1 MLVSPVNFNPAIF
14 FNTNHSLEMIL
25 FWKHKKCLQ
34 SYCGHSP
41 FHYSCPEN
49 RLQKKQLFGK
59 NTVYLSKKENKVFPF
74 LQYQNFVFATKTNK
88 TERFSL
94 LFHPFLSLNASVLV
108 AKTLQKSCKKVE
120 KSSCAF
126 WIQCS

>member
-14 FNTNHSLEMIL
+14 FDTNHSLEMRL

-49 RLQKKQLFGK
+49 SLQKKQLFAKKQGFWKEYSVPLQNGK
-59 NTVYLSKKENKVFPF
+59 QSFS
-74 LQYQNFVFATKTNK
+74 VFAVPKLWFCN
-88 TERFSL
+88 
-94 LFHPFLSLNASVLV
+94 
-108 AKTLQKSCKKVE
+108 
-120 KSSCAF
+120 
-126 WIQCS
+126 